1 MKYIS
6 LIEAVLVNSFLA
18 QIKDETQKMYQQTNK
33 QTDLINF
40 LQFISQKLGEDESM
54 F

>member
-6 LIEAVLVNSFLA
+6 LIKAILVNCFMA
-18 QIKDETQKMYQQTNK
+18 EIKDETQKMYEQTNK